1 MIRSLVFS
9 LFFLGALSAKAQ
21 LTNIQLAQQAGI
33 QELVEQFI
41 STNKSRSYVEG
52 WRIQILSSTDR
63 QTVEST
69 LQTFRYQYPNIQA
82 DWVHNKPYYKVQAG
96 AFSSKLEAVHLLHL
110 IQQDYPSA
118 YLIQDSRIRPQELL
132 NTS

>member
-132 NTS
+132 NTN